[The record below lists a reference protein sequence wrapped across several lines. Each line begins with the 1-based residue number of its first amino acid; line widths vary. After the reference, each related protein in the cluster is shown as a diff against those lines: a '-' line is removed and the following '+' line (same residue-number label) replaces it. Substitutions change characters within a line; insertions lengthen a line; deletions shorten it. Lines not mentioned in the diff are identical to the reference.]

1 MPDPRVISS
10 TAAAFRAWV
19 ASGACQSESGAFV
32 GWVDLASGRLS
43 PDYAEITG
51 YALTFLA
58 SQPSL
63 ADDELAVGRRAVM
76 WLADRTRRG
85 TLAAREGW
93 DNGAIYLFD
102 LAMAASG
109 LLSFGRRLGAEET
122 VEAGLDLVSF
132 LVDELV
138 SAELICAV
146 SARGRPTG
154 RRSWSTHGRAHLAKL
169 VQAFLLSGRL
179 ADLDRL
185 AGLVDMVKNLQ
196 RADGS
201 MVTQPGEETTMLH
214 PHLYAAEGLWIWGS
228 ATGDADALERAHAAA
243 EWAWTHQLETG
254 GFPRTVSDLG
264 RQVAPVEQCDVTA
277 QAVRLALV
285 LKLPSRDVGRAI
297 ARMVGLVRGSGES
310 LAIVYQPASRDLHLN
325 TGATFFAAQALA
337 MALPGAP
344 AISWRELV

>member
-1 MPDPRVISS
+1 MG
-10 TAAAFRAWV
+10 
-19 ASGACQSESGAFV
+19 SGACQSESGAFV
-32 GWVDLASGRLS
+32 GWVDLTSGRLS
-43 PDYAEITG
+43 DDYAEITG

-63 ADDELAVGRRAVM
+63 AGDELSVGRRAAM
-76 WLADRTRRG
+76 WLTDRSRRG

-93 DNGAIYLFD
+93 DNDAIYLFD

-109 LLSFGRRLGAEET
+109 LLSFGRRFGPEET

-132 LVDELV
+132 LADELA
-138 SAELICAV
+138 SAESISAV
-146 SARGRPTG
+146 SARGRPTR
-154 RRSWSTHGRAHLAKL
+154 RRSWSTHGQAHLAKL
-169 VQAFLLSGRL
+169 VQAFLLSGQL
-179 ADLDRL
+179 ADRV
-185 AGLVDMVKNLQ
+185 AGFVDVLKGLQ

-201 MVTQPGEETTMLH
+201 IVTHPDEKTTTLH

-243 EWAWTHQLETG
+243 TWAWRHQLKTG
-254 GFPRTVSDLG
+254 GFPRTVVHG
-264 RQVAPVEQCDVTA
+264 ERRGAPVEQSDVTA

-285 LKLPSRDVGRAI
+285 LKLPSCDVERAVT
-297 ARMVGLVRGSGES
+297 RMVGLARGSGES
-310 LAIVYQPASRDLHLN
+310 LAILYQPASRDLHLN
-325 TGATFFAAQALA
+325 TAATLFAAQALA